1 MSKTRVV
8 GGHAQADE
16 DVVPLLQGPEG
27 ERRPGVGVI
36 AWTLQY
42 SGGKRLPKIPMLDG
56 RITVSAGPSLGL
68 SDTQAICFDV
78 AVNDLVTI
86 WTLVPLDA
94 GSAGHSGCA
103 ILDRVIAP
111 AAACAAQRSAI
122 RCRRRELALVL
133 NTIGNLLH
141 GRAV

>member
-1 MSKTRVV
+1 M
-8 GGHAQADE
+8 
-16 DVVPLLQGPEG
+16 
-27 ERRPGVGVI
+27 GVI
-36 AWTLQY
+36 AWTLQH

-56 RITVSAGPSLGL
+56 RITISAGPSLGL
-68 SDTQAICFDV
+68 SHTQAICFDV
-78 AVNDLVTI
+78 TVNDLVTI

-94 GSAGHSGCA
+94 GSAGHSGCT

-111 AAACAAQRSAI
+111 AAACATKVSAI
-122 RCRRRELALVL
+122 RCWRRELAPLL